1 MQVFGPPPML
11 TSKRKS
17 GEIGKKGYPMKRVLA
32 LSLSVAALAG
42 VAAAPALADPQRAQV
57 AELKTVYLTCEQA
70 ASRTLLDMAAAAF
83 CSRYAE
89 ELLQRGFAGDFNQLL
104 SWWREAKD
112 EAVAVEGDKPD
123 ATDDQNAATTH

>member
-1 MQVFGPPPML
+1 
-11 TSKRKS
+11 
-17 GEIGKKGYPMKRVLA
+17 MKLVRA
-32 LSLSVAALAG
+32 LSLLAAALAG
-42 VAAAPALADPQRAQV
+42 VAAQPALADPQRAQV

-112 EAVAVEGDKPD
+112 DAVAVEGGRPD
-123 ATDDQNAATTH
+123 TADAHGAAPPH